1 MERLIYSPNAYT
13 NKCVHFEQYNH
24 HCPDIFVHI
33 GMNAKQC
40 IHLRV
45 PLRFNSFPKDEKSKV
60 SIT

>member
-13 NKCVHFEQYNH
+13 NKCVRFEQHNH
-24 HCPDIFVHI
+24 RCPDIFFVRI
-33 GMNAKQC
+33 GMNVKQC

-45 PLRFNSFPKDEKSKV
+45 PLRFPKDEKSKV